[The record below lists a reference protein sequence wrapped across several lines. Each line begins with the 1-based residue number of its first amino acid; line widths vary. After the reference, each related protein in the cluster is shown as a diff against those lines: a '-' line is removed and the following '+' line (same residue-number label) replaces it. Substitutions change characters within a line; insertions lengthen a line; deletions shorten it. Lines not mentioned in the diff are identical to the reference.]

1 MNFSFLNKVTP
12 FVNVRIV
19 SKESKNMKNKF
30 EFNFEAWPK
39 QVAVV

>member
-1 MNFSFLNKVTP
+1 MIFSFLNKVTP

-30 EFNFEAWPK
+30 EFDFESWPK
-39 QVAVV
+39 QVALV